1 MKTTHLAHEMRA
13 VLYDAEQV
21 DVITSSLEALALLV
35 TVTNALAQLGERDP
49 GDVARQIEAAARRC
63 LVQLDG
69 ASLRG
74 DRAEGE
80 T

>member
-1 MKTTHLAHEMRA
+1 MNTAYLAHKMRA
-13 VLYDAEQV
+13 VLYDAGQI
-21 DVITSSLEALALLV
+21 DLITSSREALALLV
-35 TVTNALAQLGERDP
+35 AVTDALTQLGERDP

-63 LVQLDG
+63 LVQMDG

-74 DRAEGE
+74 DRAEGR